1 MKHDLAQSSYILTNL
16 LDNPC
21 LYGSPSI
28 DMLSFTIPFSE
39 NATKSLYRLQQIRT
53 ADRQYKLKQLT
64 NDEVG
69 SHKYRKCITAT
80 FSNGAYFSIY
90 LFGLNERQ
98 NRVRVQFNPNTV
110 GLANAIAV
118 FNDIR
123 QMVGKSDYDMCI
135 SNSKVTRVDYTL
147 DIPNLA
153 FEHLI
158 VDYAYRTTFESF
170 IDDVSCLYSGFQ
182 YGAGNGCPVKFYDKA
197 FEQGGMFNGYS
208 QYTRLEKLH
217 KPNARGRKSMFR
229 LSELHTQKYAFQGV
243 TFYDPLILDGMPKS
257 VFELIRREGIG
268 KAVYLL
274 TNNNRR
280 ILERKMCKYKL
291 QASTDFK
298 KQLIKRYQEKLYELQ
313 NLIATPH
320 RFADRKIECA

>member
-1 MKHDLAQSSYILTNL
+1 MKHDLEQSSYILTNL

-110 GLANAIAV
+110 GLPNAIAV

-123 QMVGKSDYDMCI
+123 QIVGKSDYGMCI
-135 SNSKVTRVDYTL
+135 SNSKVTRVDYAL

-153 FEHLI
+153 FEHL
-158 VDYAYRTTFESF
+158 VLDYAYRTTYQSF
-170 IDDVSCLYSGFQ
+170 IDDASCLYSGFQ
-182 YGAGNGCPVKFYDKA
+182 YGTGNGCPVKFYDKA

-229 LSELHTQKYAFQGV
+229 LSDLHTQKYAFQGV
-243 TFYDPLILDGMPKS
+243 TFYDPLILNGMPKS
-257 VFELIRREGIG
+257 VFELIRREGLG
-268 KAVYLL
+268 KTIYLL
-274 TNNNRR
+274 TDKNRR
-280 ILERKMCKYKL
+280 ILERRKNKYRLQISKVFKEIIIGHYQERLAKL
-291 QASTDFK
+291 QRMIES
-298 KQLIKRYQEKLYELQ
+298 
-313 NLIATPH
+313 PH
-320 RFADRKIECA
+320 SFLSA